1 MNSKTLTLLGFA
13 AKAGKL
19 SFGMDSAKT
28 ALKQGKSKLI
38 VVASDISAKS
48 LKEIKFFADG
58 KAQVLELNSDIETL
72 SHAVG
77 KKCGIISLN
86 DKGFSQSII
95 KEHE

>member
-28 ALKQGKSKLI
+28 ALKQGKARLI

-58 KAQVLELNSDIETL
+58 KVEVLELKSDIETL

-77 KKCGIISLN
+77 KRCGIISLN